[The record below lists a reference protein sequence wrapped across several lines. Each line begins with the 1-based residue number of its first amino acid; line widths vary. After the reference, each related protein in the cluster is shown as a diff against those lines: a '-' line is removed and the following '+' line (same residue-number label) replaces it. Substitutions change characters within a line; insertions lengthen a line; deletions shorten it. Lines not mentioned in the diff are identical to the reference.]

1 MGLYIGSGISAL
13 RKVWLTRTA
22 DAHCTLQGRE
32 EVKRGRKEL
41 CLNFSCLDLKYEFYF
56 IAS

>member
-22 DAHCTLQGRE
+22 DAHCTQQGRE
-32 EVKRGRKEL
+32 EVKTGREKL
-41 CLNFSCLDLKYEFYF
+41 GLKFSCLALKYEFYF